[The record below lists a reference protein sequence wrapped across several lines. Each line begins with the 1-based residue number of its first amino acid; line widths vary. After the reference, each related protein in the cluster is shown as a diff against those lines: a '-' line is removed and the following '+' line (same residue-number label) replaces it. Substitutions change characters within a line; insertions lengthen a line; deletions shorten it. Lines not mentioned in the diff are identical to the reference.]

1 MKCYGHYG
9 DNKSDCGTCE
19 FLQSC
24 QLYTATEGRME
35 QISYHQ
41 SYEEI
46 EKFALDIADTSNIPG
61 NDDEDFETE
70 NYLDNSQ
77 LETHKIE
84 ELITKKFAEFLTF
97 LLNLNDY
104 DLGIIREII
113 APSTGHKL
121 NVAEIARIRNV
132 SRQAMHRK
140 IIDMAKAQPELR
152 ELLKCV
158 LMKLRKNKEFFEQ
171 SKTKKTIE
179 NKRNKSQGELFNFHD

>member
-1 MKCYGHYG
+1 MKCYWHYG
-9 DNKSDCGTCE
+9 DNKSDCQTCE
-19 FLQSC
+19 FMQSC
-24 QLYTATEGRME
+24 QLYTVTEGRME
-35 QISYHQ
+35 QVSYHQ

-61 NDDEDFETE
+61 DNEELETE
-70 NYLDNSQ
+70 SYLNYSNI
-77 LETHKIE
+77 EANKIE
-84 ELITKKFAEFLTF
+84 ELIAKKFADFLTF

-179 NKRNKSQGELFNFHD
+179 NKHNKSQGELFNFHD

>member
-9 DNKSDCGTCE
+9 DNKSDCQTCE

-24 QLYTATEGRME
+24 QLYTATEGRM
-35 QISYHQ
+35 QQTSYHQ

-61 NDDEDFETE
+61 NDDDDFETE
-70 NYLDNSQ
+70 NYLG
-77 LETHKIE
+77 ETSPKTHMIE
-84 ELITKKFAEFLTF
+84 ELIAKKFADFLTF

-113 APSTGHKL
+113 APRTGHKL

-179 NKRNKSQGELFNFHD
+179 NKRNKSQGELFKFND